1 VLADGGQPLDRVQ
14 RLELARVK
22 SVVNQP
28 VVVTP
33 SITLV
38 VLRSANS
45 GWLATSVVWL
55 ISGSCRST
63 STPSLVGTRSGSM

>member
-1 VLADGGQPLDRVQ
+1 VLPDVGQPLDGVQ
-14 RLELARVK
+14 RLELGQVK

-38 VLRSANS
+38 VLRLANS
-45 GWLATSVVWL
+45 GCCATSVVWL
-55 ISGSCRST
+55 MSGSCRST